1 MSRLVVIA
9 LQRLVRR
16 AFMLVLIMAVLLVG
30 RWALGGVREL
40 RAARADLAA
49 LQHQRDALAAEPA
62 RVARW
67 IDDVLRGTA
76 NSTNGPLTRC
86 IEARERRQTQR
97 TALRAQHP
105 VAVLLPGSESFLEL
119 RHRRGPWTGS

>member
-1 MSRLVVIA
+1 MSRLIVIA

-30 RWALGGVREL
+30 RWAGVREL

-49 LQHQRDALAAEPA
+49 LHHQRDALAAEPA
-62 RVARW
+62 RVARR